1 MEFEE
6 YHKIENVYSR
16 DPETKKIKE
25 GEFTNPE
32 FEYLANNIWEFTE
45 KIDGTNIRVCWDGHK
60 VQFKG
65 RTENAQIPAELANR
79 LFELFGG
86 DANEQLWEQKFG
98 EVPVMLVGEGYG
110 AKIQSGGDYSP
121 TQEFILFDV
130 KIGSNWQ
137 PRVSVSDIADY
148 FKINTVPTVLF
159 GTLQDGVNYV
169 KACPPS
175 YIGNGKATAEG
186 IVGRPVIEMQ
196 SRTGRRIIVK
206 IKCNDYKEK

>member
-1 MEFEE
+1 MEFEG
-6 YHKIENVYSR
+6 YHKIDNVFVR
-16 DPETKKIKE
+16 DPQTKKIKE
-25 GEFTNPE
+25 GEFTNKE

-45 KIDGTNIRVCWDGHK
+45 KIDGTNIRICWDGHK

-65 RTENAQIPAELANR
+65 RTDNAQIPAELVNK

-98 EVPVMLVGEGYG
+98 ETPVMLVGEGYG

-137 PRVSVSDIADY
+137 PRSSVYDIAEY
-148 FKINTVPTVLF
+148 FKIDVVPVVLL

-169 KACPPS
+169 KAQPNS
-175 YIGNGKATAEG
+175 YIGKAMAEG
-186 IVGRPVIEMQ
+186 VVGRPIIEMQ
-196 SRTGRRIIVK
+196 DRAGKRIIVK
-206 IKCNDYKEK
+206 IKCADYKEV